1 MRKATSATLDG
12 LLDLAMKEDSKLR
25 EWPHGDWLGQG
36 ALAFEDHSQSATHGN
51 VYVLG
56 SVNPPGP
63 DPLDV
68 MFIRSTDGGQTWE
81 LARLNHPL
89 SPYSWV
95 FWTYQ
100 WSPPRL
106 GDHRLMARATDGTGQ
121 VQSSTEKAPFPD
133 GASGLQEVIV
143 AVEE

>member
-1 MRKATSATLDG
+1 MSWITDPQTGDELKLQKAATLKGFAFAGDRG
-12 LLDLAMKEDSKLR
+12 LRQVD
-25 EWPHGDWLGQG
+25 
-36 ALAFEDHSQSATHGN
+36 
-51 VYVLG
+51 
-56 SVNPPGP
+56 
-63 DPLDV
+63 
-68 MFIRSTDGGQTWE
+68 ISTDGGQTWE